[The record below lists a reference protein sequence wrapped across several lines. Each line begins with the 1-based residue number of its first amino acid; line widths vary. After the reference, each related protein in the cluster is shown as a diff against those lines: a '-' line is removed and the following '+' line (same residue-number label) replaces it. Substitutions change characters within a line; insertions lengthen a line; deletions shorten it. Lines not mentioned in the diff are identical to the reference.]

1 VNTKQT
7 ETAAAVETTTTAEQ
21 TKAPFFARKLGR
33 PTLEVRT
40 GVRAGVANMEQ
51 ANKRA

>member
-1 VNTKQT
+1 MDPKQT
-7 ETAAAVETTTTAEQ
+7 ETAPETQTTAAKELA
-21 TKAPFFARKLGR
+21 APFFARKLGR